1 MNLPKGWKLLQ
12 LKEICDLQNGYAFK
26 STDYVNASNTLNC
39 RMSSI
44 RPNGVFDLT
53 HNPKFLPDFYAEK
66 YSNYLLKDGDVII
79 AMTDMATEA
88 KILGVPTIVK
98 TEGKQ
103 LLLNQRV
110 GKLII
115 KKPDLIFFPYLKYV
129 LNRKET
135 RLYFL
140 KFSGGGLQIN
150 LGKNDLLSVK
160 IPLPPIASQRRIAD
174 ILDKADEIIRK
185 RKEAIA
191 LTEQLQK
198 SIFLD
203 MFGDPVTNPKG
214 WDVVTLEQVAE
225 KEKGAIKCGPF
236 GSQLLISEFQDIG
249 IPVYGIDNVQKNE
262 FIWAKPKFITREKYQ
277 QLRAFS
283 IKSNDVLISRTG
295 TVGRTC
301 IAPPNIPESIIG
313 ANLLKVS
320 LDQNKMSSKYLS
332 YALSYSEFLIQEI
345 KNISPGATVPVFNTS
360 NLKSLKLANPPI
372 DLQIKFNLII
382 NKIQEKIGKQGK
394 YLQESENLFNSL
406 LQKAFKGEL

>member
-1 MNLPKGWKLLQ
+1 MELVKL
-12 LKEICDLQNGYAFK
+12 ENICDIK
-26 STDYVNASNTLNC
+26 SGGTPSRNEKDNYGGLIPWAKISDIEASNGNLFTTEETITEKGLKAIHNRIFDKGTLLFAMYGSVGKMAFAQVKVSANQAILGINIKDKSKLYD
-39 RMSSI
+39 RYLYYWLLGKKHEFLHLA
-44 RPNGVFDLT
+44 NGVT
-53 HNPKFLPDFYAEK
+53 
-66 YSNYLLKDGDVII
+66 
-79 AMTDMATEA
+79 
-88 KILGVPTIVK
+88 
-98 TEGKQ
+98 Q
-103 LLLNQRV
+103 
-110 GKLII
+110 
-115 KKPDLIFFPYLKYV
+115 
-129 LNRKET
+129 
-135 RLYFL
+135 
-140 KFSGGGLQIN
+140 
-150 LGKNDLLSVK
+150 KNLSVTFVRNLE
-160 IPLPPIASQRRIAD
+160 IPLPPIASQRRIAN

-191 LTEQLQK
+191 LTEQLLK
-198 SIFLD
+198 STFLD
-203 MFGDPVTNPKG
+203 MFGDPVINPKG

-283 IKSNDVLISRTG
+283 IKLNDVLISRTG

-320 LDQNKMSSKYLS
+320 LDQNEMSSKYLS

-345 KNISPGATVPVFNTS
+345 KNMSPGATVPVFNTS
-360 NLKSLKLANPPI
+360 NLKSLKLANPPM
-372 DLQIKFNLII
+372 DLQIKFNLMI
-382 NKIQEKIGKQGK
+382 NKIQEKIGKQK
-394 YLQESENLFNSL
+394 KSLQESENLFNSL

>member
-1 MNLPKGWKLLQ
+1 MESKINYVSLNEISTIQTGKKDANYGDKGGEYPFFTCADKPILSPTYSFDGESIILPG
-12 LKEICDLQNGYAFK
+12 NGAN
-26 STDYVNASNTLNC
+26 VG
-39 RMSSI
+39 M
-44 RPNGVFDLT
+44 VFY
-53 HNPKFLPDFYAEK
+53 H
-66 YSNYLLKDGDVII
+66 
-79 AMTDMATEA
+79 
-88 KILGVPTIVK
+88 
-98 TEGKQ
+98 
-103 LLLNQRV
+103 V
-110 GKLII
+110 GK
-115 KKPDLIFFPYLKYV
+115 FEAYQRTYV
-129 LNRKET
+129 LNNIKCNSRYLFHHLSAYWKKFNLSKQFGSAT
-135 RLYFL
+135 NYIRMQNFL
-140 KFSGGGLQIN
+140 
-150 LGKNDLLSVK
+150 DYT
-160 IPLPPIASQRRIAD
+160 IPLPPIASQRTIAN

-191 LTEQLQK
+191 LTEQLLK
-198 SIFLD
+198 STFLD
-203 MFGDPVTNPKG
+203 MFGDPVINPKG

-283 IKSNDVLISRTG
+283 IKLNDVLISRTG

-320 LDQNKMSSKYLS
+320 LDQNEMSSKYLS

-345 KNISPGATVPVFNTS
+345 KNMSPGATVPVFNTS
-360 NLKSLKLANPPI
+360 NLKSLKLANPPM
-372 DLQIKFNLII
+372 DLQIKFNLMI
-382 NKIQEKIGKQGK
+382 NKIQEKIGKQK
-394 YLQESENLFNSL
+394 KSLQESENLFNSL

>member
-1 MNLPKGWKLLQ
+1 MELVKLG
-12 LKEICDLQNGYAFK
+12 KVADFINGKAFK
-26 STDYVNASNTLNC
+26 PSDWEDKGKKIIRIQNLNDCSKPYNRTSQNVEDKYLVYPNDILVSWSASL
-39 RMSSI
+39 
-44 RPNGVFDLT
+44 GVF
-53 HNPKFLPDFYAEK
+53 EW
-66 YSNYLLKDGDVII
+66 KDSEI
-79 AMTDMATEA
+79 A
-88 KILGVPTIVK
+88 V
-98 TEGKQ
+98 
-103 LLLNQRV
+103 LNQHIFKV
-110 GKLII
+110 VPDEKLIC
-115 KKPDLIFFPYLKYV
+115 KPYLKYALDKSIDLMLKYTHGSTMKHINRQEF
-129 LNRKET
+129 LNIE
-135 RLYFL
+135 
-140 KFSGGGLQIN
+140 
-150 LGKNDLLSVK
+150 
-160 IPLPPIASQRRIAD
+160 IPLPPIASQRRIAN

-191 LTEQLQK
+191 LTEQLLK
-198 SIFLD
+198 STFLD
-203 MFGDPVTNPKG
+203 MFGDPVINPKG

-283 IKSNDVLISRTG
+283 IKLNDVLISRTG

-320 LDQNKMSSKYLS
+320 LDQNEMSSKYLS

-345 KNISPGATVPVFNTS
+345 KNMSPGATVPVFNTS
-360 NLKSLKLANPPI
+360 NLKSLKLANPPM
-372 DLQIKFNLII
+372 DLQIKFNLMI
-382 NKIQEKIGKQGK
+382 NKIQEKIGKQK
-394 YLQESENLFNSL
+394 KSLQESENLFNSL

>member
-1 MNLPKGWKLLQ
+1 MNLPKGWKLDAI
-12 LKEICDLQNGYAFK
+12 KNCCTVVSGSTPKRNKPEYWKNGNIPWVTPKDLSKLNSSILEDTPEKITKLGYDSCSTTLLPRGSILFSSRAPIGYVAIAGKDMCTNQGFK
-26 STDYVNASNTLNC
+26 SLIPNDSVN
-39 RMSSI
+39 
-44 RPNGVFDLT
+44 
-53 HNPKFLPDFYAEK
+53 
-66 YSNYLLKDGDVII
+66 SNYLYWC
-79 AMTDMATEA
+79 MRRYA
-88 KILGVPTIVK
+88 KNIEDLGAGSTFKEVSKGIV
-98 TEGKQ
+98 E
-103 LLLNQRV
+103 N
-110 GKLII
+110 
-115 KKPDLIFFPYLKYV
+115 F
-129 LNRKET
+129 
-135 RLYFL
+135 
-140 KFSGGGLQIN
+140 
-150 LGKNDLLSVK
+150 K

-191 LTEQLQK
+191 LTEQLLK
-198 SIFLD
+198 STFLD
-203 MFGDPVTNPKG
+203 MFGDPVINPKG

-283 IKSNDVLISRTG
+283 IKLNDVLISRTG

-320 LDQNKMSSKYLS
+320 LDQNEMSSKYLS

-345 KNISPGATVPVFNTS
+345 KNMSPGATVPVFNTS
-360 NLKSLKLANPPI
+360 NLKSLKLANPPM
-372 DLQIKFNLII
+372 DLQIKFNLMI
-382 NKIQEKIGKQGK
+382 NKIQEKIGKQK
-394 YLQESENLFNSL
+394 KSLQESENLFNSL

>member
-1 MNLPKGWKLLQ
+1 MELVKLGKVADFINGKAFKPSDWEDKGKKIIRIQNLNDCSKPYNRT
-12 LKEICDLQNGYAFK
+12 LQNVEDKYLVYPNDILV
-26 STDYVNASNTLNC
+26 SWSASL
-39 RMSSI
+39 
-44 RPNGVFDLT
+44 GVF
-53 HNPKFLPDFYAEK
+53 EW
-66 YSNYLLKDGDVII
+66 KDSEI
-79 AMTDMATEA
+79 A
-88 KILGVPTIVK
+88 V
-98 TEGKQ
+98 
-103 LLLNQRV
+103 LNQHIFKV
-110 GKLII
+110 VPDEKLIC
-115 KKPDLIFFPYLKYV
+115 KPYLKYALDKSIDLMLKYTHGSTMKHINRQEF
-129 LNRKET
+129 LNIE
-135 RLYFL
+135 
-140 KFSGGGLQIN
+140 
-150 LGKNDLLSVK
+150 
-160 IPLPPIASQRRIAD
+160 IPLPPIASQRTIAN

-191 LTEQLQK
+191 LTEQLLK
-198 SIFLD
+198 STFLD
-203 MFGDPVTNPKG
+203 MFGDPVINPKG

-283 IKSNDVLISRTG
+283 IKLNDVLISRTG

-320 LDQNKMSSKYLS
+320 LDQNEMSSKYLS

-345 KNISPGATVPVFNTS
+345 KNMSPGATVPVFNTS
-360 NLKSLKLANPPI
+360 NLKSLKLANPPM
-372 DLQIKFNLII
+372 DLQIKFNLMI
-382 NKIQEKIGKQGK
+382 NKIQEKIGKQK
-394 YLQESENLFNSL
+394 KSLQESENLFNSL

>member
-1 MNLPKGWKLLQ
+1 M
-12 LKEICDLQNGYAFK
+12 
-26 STDYVNASNTLNC
+26 
-39 RMSSI
+39 
-44 RPNGVFDLT
+44 
-53 HNPKFLPDFYAEK
+53 
-66 YSNYLLKDGDVII
+66 
-79 AMTDMATEA
+79 
-88 KILGVPTIVK
+88 
-98 TEGKQ
+98 
-103 LLLNQRV
+103 
-110 GKLII
+110 
-115 KKPDLIFFPYLKYV
+115 LKYTHGSTMKHINRQEF
-129 LNRKET
+129 LNIE
-135 RLYFL
+135 
-140 KFSGGGLQIN
+140 
-150 LGKNDLLSVK
+150 
-160 IPLPPIASQRRIAD
+160 IPLPPIASQRTIAN

-191 LTEQLQK
+191 LTEQLLK
-198 SIFLD
+198 STFLD
-203 MFGDPVTNPKG
+203 MFGDPVINPKG

-283 IKSNDVLISRTG
+283 IKLNDVLISRTG

-320 LDQNKMSSKYLS
+320 LDQNEMSSKYLS

-345 KNISPGATVPVFNTS
+345 KNMSPGATVPVFNTS
-360 NLKSLKLANPPI
+360 NLKSLKLANPPM
-372 DLQIKFNLII
+372 DLQIKFNLMI
-382 NKIQEKIGKQGK
+382 NKIQEKIGKQK
-394 YLQESENLFNSL
+394 KSLQESENLFNSL

>member
-1 MNLPKGWKLLQ
+1 MQNLNDCSKPYNRT
-12 LKEICDLQNGYAFK
+12 LQNVEDKYLVYPNDILV
-26 STDYVNASNTLNC
+26 SWSASL
-39 RMSSI
+39 
-44 RPNGVFDLT
+44 GVF
-53 HNPKFLPDFYAEK
+53 EW
-66 YSNYLLKDGDVII
+66 KDSEI
-79 AMTDMATEA
+79 A
-88 KILGVPTIVK
+88 V
-98 TEGKQ
+98 
-103 LLLNQRV
+103 LNQHIFKV
-110 GKLII
+110 VPDEKLIC
-115 KKPDLIFFPYLKYV
+115 KPYLKYALDKSIDLMLKYTHGSTMKHINRQEF
-129 LNRKET
+129 LNIE
-135 RLYFL
+135 
-140 KFSGGGLQIN
+140 
-150 LGKNDLLSVK
+150 
-160 IPLPPIASQRRIAD
+160 IPLPPIASQRTIAN

-191 LTEQLQK
+191 LTEQLLK
-198 SIFLD
+198 STFLD
-203 MFGDPVTNPKG
+203 MFGDPVINPKG

-283 IKSNDVLISRTG
+283 IKLNDVLISRTG

-320 LDQNKMSSKYLS
+320 LDQNEMSSKYLS

-345 KNISPGATVPVFNTS
+345 KNMSPGATVPVFNTS
-360 NLKSLKLANPPI
+360 NLKSLKLANPPM
-372 DLQIKFNLII
+372 DLQIKFNLMI
-382 NKIQEKIGKQGK
+382 NKIQEKIGKQK
-394 YLQESENLFNSL
+394 KSLQESENLFNSL

>member
-1 MNLPKGWKLLQ
+1 MELVKLG
-12 LKEICDLQNGYAFK
+12 KVADFINGKAFK
-26 STDYVNASNTLNC
+26 PSDWEDKGKKIIRIQNLNDCSKPYNRTSQNVEDKYLVYPNDILVSWSASL
-39 RMSSI
+39 
-44 RPNGVFDLT
+44 GVF
-53 HNPKFLPDFYAEK
+53 EW
-66 YSNYLLKDGDVII
+66 KDSEI
-79 AMTDMATEA
+79 A
-88 KILGVPTIVK
+88 V
-98 TEGKQ
+98 
-103 LLLNQRV
+103 LNQHIFKV
-110 GKLII
+110 VPDEKLIC
-115 KKPDLIFFPYLKYV
+115 KPYLKYALDKSIDLMLKYTHGSTMKHINRQEF
-129 LNRKET
+129 LNIE
-135 RLYFL
+135 
-140 KFSGGGLQIN
+140 
-150 LGKNDLLSVK
+150 

-191 LTEQLQK
+191 LTEQLLK
-198 SIFLD
+198 STFLD
-203 MFGDPVTNPKG
+203 MFGDPVINPKG

-283 IKSNDVLISRTG
+283 IKLNDVLISRTG

-320 LDQNKMSSKYLS
+320 LDQNEMSSKYLS

-345 KNISPGATVPVFNTS
+345 KNMSPGATVPVFNTS
-360 NLKSLKLANPPI
+360 NLKSLKLANPPM
-372 DLQIKFNLII
+372 DLQIKFNLMI
-382 NKIQEKIGKQGK
+382 NKIQEKIGKQK
-394 YLQESENLFNSL
+394 KSLQESENLFNSL